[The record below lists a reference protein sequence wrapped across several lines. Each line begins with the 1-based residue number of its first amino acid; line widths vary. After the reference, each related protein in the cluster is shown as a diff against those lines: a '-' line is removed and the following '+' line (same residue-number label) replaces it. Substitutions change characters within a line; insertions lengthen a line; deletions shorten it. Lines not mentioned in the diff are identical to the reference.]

1 MFMKCLNRNTL
12 KLIAL
17 ITMLLDHIGY
27 LFFPNI
33 ILFRIIGRLSF
44 PIFAFFVSEGYKYT
58 KSKKKYLLTMICFAL
73 LSQPIFMLTI
83 NNHMLNILFTFSFAI
98 VLLMFIDNF
107 SKDKVLYSIYIL
119 LIVIILI
126 TLTIMN
132 AIDYG
137 IFGVLLVIVFNKIKN
152 IIIKYVFATIC
163 LCLLLT
169 YSFIYQLSSILSIFL
184 LLLYNGEKGNLN
196 LKYLF
201 YAFYPLH
208 LFILFVIKLLL

>member
-1 MFMKCLNRNTL
+1 
-12 KLIAL
+12 
-17 ITMLLDHIGY
+17 
-27 LFFPNI
+27 
-33 ILFRIIGRLSF
+33 
-44 PIFAFFVSEGYKYT
+44 
-58 KSKKKYLLTMICFAL
+58 
-73 LSQPIFMLTI
+73 
-83 NNHMLNILFTFSFAI
+83 
-98 VLLMFIDNF
+98 
-107 SKDKVLYSIYIL
+107 
-119 LIVIILI
+119 
-126 TLTIMN
+126 MN

-169 YSFIYQLSSILSIFL
+169 YSFIYQLYSILSIFL